1 MRHAHGGQKMEEEP
15 KEPSKPITSEM
26 KEVDIYP
33 FLLDEPS
40 SSLDIE
46 LAAAFMVTEVSR
58 EKGGGI
64 LKKKPAEAIA
74 SFSKILW
81 PYWFMKTKEGSI
93 IADSQGL
100 PEQKLTFSQ
109 VPKPEEID
117 DILSSSETAADYI
130 NALKRTIEL
139 LTNLPTQSLPLTA
152 LVEPELSQKMA
163 SHKKNVE
170 KKTPMDL
177 NATILEPEITQDDAR
192 MIATNFDELIEER
205 NNELRKFDEIKKTI
219 EKNTG
224 NHFKK
229 LDDKTRETLQAF
241 SEKLTKLKE
250 EVEQEIVRLKM
261 KKEED
266 LKNTDMAQE
275 GEGKHIVEKLR
286 TTFVPVQAS
295 FSNAQK
301 SVEDYIENKI
311 PPGKEPE
318 LAFDLAGGAIN
329 YIKSQI
335 DSIGESLKAT
345 EKDINN
351 LKGNWKKVLEDVEAK
366 KKEIVRKTDEAINQQ
381 NKRITDTE
389 AERDNQLN
397 ELKEFQKT
405 IENLIKEIFT
415 KIDEQKK
422 QLNEENVIPT
432 NFLIPESVA
441 PMYKDINV
449 IYLPLFFTK
458 YTTENQE
465 SRFIVTPPIASVIEK
480 KEIGIDIGDKKYH
493 AIVYNS
499 FNEHIKVRIEDA
511 LSKNKS
517 LRDEIQRIMNA
528 KNFMKDKTI
537 ESTIQDGIKVLEQK
551 KVVKEKDAEG
561 FALACIEAFR
571 GA

>member
-1 MRHAHGGQKMEEEP
+1 MEEEP
-15 KEPSKPITSEM
+15 KEPSKPKISETN
-26 KEVDIYP
+26 EVDIFP

-46 LAAAFMVTEVSR
+46 LAAAFMVTELSR
-58 EKGGGI
+58 EKGGGLI
-64 LKKKPAEAIA
+64 RKTPEEFITV
-74 SFSKILW
+74 FSKILW

-117 DILSSSETAADYI
+117 DILSSSEIAADYI

-139 LTNLPTQSLPLTA
+139 LTNLPQQSLPLTA

-163 SHKKNVE
+163 AHKKNVE
-170 KKTPMDL
+170 KKTPTDQ
-177 NATILEPEITQDDAR
+177 NATILEPEITQDDAKT
-192 MIATNFDELIEER
+192 IAINFDELIEDR
-205 NNELRKFDEIKKTI
+205 NKELQKFDEIKKTI

-224 NHFKK
+224 NHFQK
-229 LDDKTRETLQAF
+229 LDEKTRETLQAY
-241 SEKLTKLKE
+241 SDKLKTLKE

-261 KKEED
+261 KKDED
-266 LKNTDMAQE
+266 IKNTDMAKE
-275 GEGKHIVEKLR
+275 EEGKRIVEKLR
-286 TTFVPVQAS
+286 TTFVPVQTS
-295 FSNAQK
+295 FSNAQN
-301 SVEDYIENKI
+301 SVEDYVENKI
-311 PPGKEPE
+311 PPDKEPE

-351 LKGNWKKVLEDVEAK
+351 LKGNWKKILEDVEAK
-366 KKEIVRKTDEAINQQ
+366 KKEITMKTDEEINQQ

-405 IENLIKEIFT
+405 IENLTKEIFT

-422 QLNEENVIPT
+422 QLNEENVIPK
-432 NFLIPESVA
+432 NFMIPESVA

-449 IYLPLFFTK
+449 VYLPLYFTK
-458 YTTENQE
+458 YTTESQE
-465 SRFIVTPPIASVIEK
+465 SRFIVTPPIASMIEK
-480 KEIGIDIGDKKYH
+480 KEIGVDIGDKKYH
-493 AIVYNS
+493 AMVYNS

-511 LSKNKS
+511 ISKNKS

-528 KNFMKDKTI
+528 NNFMKDTTI

-551 KVVKEKDAEG
+551 KVLKEKDAEG

-571 GA
+571 GD